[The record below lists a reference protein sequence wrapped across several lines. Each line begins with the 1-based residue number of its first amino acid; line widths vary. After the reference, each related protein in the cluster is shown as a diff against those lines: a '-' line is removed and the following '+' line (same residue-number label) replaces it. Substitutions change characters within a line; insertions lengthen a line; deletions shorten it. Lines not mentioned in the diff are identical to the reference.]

1 MMPESLRLCSRRL
14 ACCWE
19 RRCVP
24 GPSVWVLPPLAHPLV
39 GCRALGPFL
48 VLVPPLPAT
57 LVRGCD
63 LASPEMLGRLDRG
76 IGFGCVFLR
85 SLRRGPIWD
94 R

>member
-19 RRCVP
+19 RRCAP
-24 GPSVWVLPPLAHPLV
+24 GPSVWVLPPLAHTLV
-39 GCRALGPFL
+39 WCCVLGPL

-57 LVRGCD
+57 LVRGCEP
-63 LASPEMLGRLDRG
+63 ASPEMQVCLDRG
-76 IGFGCVFLR
+76 TGSGCVFLR